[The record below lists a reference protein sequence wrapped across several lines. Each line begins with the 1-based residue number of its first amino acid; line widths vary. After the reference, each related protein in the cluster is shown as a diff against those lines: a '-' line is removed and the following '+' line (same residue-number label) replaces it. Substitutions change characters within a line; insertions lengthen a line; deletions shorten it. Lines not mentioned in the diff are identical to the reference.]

1 MSENL
6 ETIIPEIEAM
16 STEVPA
22 DLELDEELKT
32 LTKTVEVTTEIA
44 TEPVVEKEP
53 EKQTEKEVPEKVP
66 DKQEALETVL
76 QVLKK
81 YNLKDTLEQ
90 LKKEAKVS
98 EDGTPRSESEVNNDL
113 STYKSEGNPDYY
125 EEAYI
130 DIKKFVDGSLDAY
143 KYELGMILYPVFV
156 HMYLEL
162 VYNGHEQQAI
172 RLMNKFGKEQEIYYQ
187 GDLMKLSQVTKRE
200 HMKGNEI
207 TDTFKSNEFII
218 RMSRDTLATL
228 KRHLQEKK
236 QSIVLNIIQEHLY
249 FDMYEGMSRNKQQID
264 SVAGAMIGESTRA
277 DNKAKVYYG
286 MPKEPDYQFTAVDDD
301 EEAEAGEGDKPKK
314 KKAKKEPLFGKKT
327 KSDPNAPPVD
337 RLPLPELKD
346 NDKMEK
352 VKALREA
359 SKRITLGPETLPS
372 ICCYTLLNS
381 AEKVLCAEI
390 SEDSSILAVGF
401 ANSNVKLWSLLPQ
414 KLKGMKSAEQ
424 LADIDHDAEDV
435 WARIIDERNVET
447 TRLLCGHSGPIYRI
461 SFSPDRTLLLSC
473 SEDTT
478 VRLWSLLTWTC
489 LVAYKGHVYPVW
501 DVRFSPHGYY
511 FATAS
516 HDKTARLWATDHY
529 QPLRIFAGH
538 FSDVDKVLFH
548 PNSNYVAT
556 GSSDRTVR
564 LWDCISGNSVRVM
577 TGHKAPIY
585 ALAFS
590 VDGRFL
596 ASAGADMRV
605 LMWDLAHG
613 HLLSELCSHTATIHC
628 LAFSRDGNI
637 LASGSLDCSVKLW
650 DFTKLSEE
658 VSLED
663 VNVSHN
669 PDIRTNTDAYLLR
682 SYATKN
688 TPLLHLLFSRRNVLL
703 SVGTYDAAN

>member
-1 MSENL
+1 TTRKTQTRTNTGVQGEYGDRYCRSAPTETTMSSRSRLLSNQPEPAHDMRYVNTLNDANTPHYGNSADTSKRPMRQHASLCQFPIIRMPTRPIMAIRWIRQNASQANTPHYANSPLIRMPTRPNTADTSRRRITTICPRIQHHANSPHYALAPLLTVLFFETTMSENL

-81 YNLKDTLEQ
+81 YNL
-90 LKKEAKVS
+90 
-98 EDGTPRSESEVNNDL
+98 
-113 STYKSEGNPDYY
+113 
-125 EEAYI
+125 
-130 DIKKFVDGSLDAY
+130 

-277 DNKAKVYYG
+277 DNKTKVYYG

-337 RLPLPELKD
+337 RLPLPEFSV
-346 NDKMEK
+346 ME
-352 VKALREA
+352 
-359 SKRITLGPETLPS
+359 P
-372 ICCYTLLNS
+372 
-381 AEKVLCAEI
+381 
-390 SEDSSILAVGF
+390 
-401 ANSNVKLWSLLPQ
+401 
-414 KLKGMKSAEQ
+414 
-424 LADIDHDAEDV
+424 
-435 WARIIDERNVET
+435 
-447 TRLLCGHSGPIYRI
+447 
-461 SFSPDRTLLLSC
+461 
-473 SEDTT
+473 
-478 VRLWSLLTWTC
+478 
-489 LVAYKGHVYPVW
+489 
-501 DVRFSPHGYY
+501 
-511 FATAS
+511 
-516 HDKTARLWATDHY
+516 
-529 QPLRIFAGH
+529 
-538 FSDVDKVLFH
+538 SDVDVFGGVQRARISSLGRSLF
-548 PNSNYVAT
+548 AA
-556 GSSDRTVR
+556 R
-564 LWDCISGNSVRVM
+564 L
-577 TGHKAPIY
+577 
-585 ALAFS
+585 LF
-590 VDGRFL
+590 
-596 ASAGADMRV
+596 
-605 LMWDLAHG
+605 
-613 HLLSELCSHTATIHC
+613 
-628 LAFSRDGNI
+628 RDGQSRQDGSALGHRSLPAAQDLRWTLFRCRCSNLRVGVFGRRAFPGI
-637 LASGSLDCSVKLW
+637 GWCRHARSHVGPGPRASPV
-650 DFTKLSEE
+650 
-658 VSLED
+658 
-663 VNVSHN
+663 
-669 PDIRTNTDAYLLR
+669 
-682 SYATKN
+682 
-688 TPLLHLLFSRRNVLL
+688 
-703 SVGTYDAAN
+703 